1 MCPFVVPWPTSIKM
15 FDLGFKDSYRM
26 KYPDEVSHPGITWF
40 APVADW
46 EFHGQRMDR
55 LDFIY
60 YMNAAVETVEI
71 LETKFSDHRALLG
84 QFNF

>member
-46 EFHGQRMDR
+46 EFHG
-55 LDFIY
+55 
-60 YMNAAVETVEI
+60 
-71 LETKFSDHRALLG
+71 
-84 QFNF
+84 